1 MMKAIQKIR
10 EEHRSISAVLHGLKQ
25 LARDAQNAGVKPDF
39 AVFRAM
45 IHYIDEFPEQLHHPK
60 EDKYL
65 FPPLAA
71 RAPEAQPII
80 DALRGEHK
88 QGIGLVRELERA
100 LVFFEDR
107 WPLGAAEFLQTVDAY
122 ADFHWK
128 HMRKEEEEILP
139 RAERCFTA
147 RDWEVIDR
155 AFDVNQDPVAGIK
168 ERDFQALFT
177 RIVNLAPEPIGLG
190 ERWKRAGAP
199 G

>member
-1 MMKAIQKIR
+1 MKAIQKIR

-25 LARDAQNAGVKPDF
+25 LARDAQNAGVKPEF

-60 EDKYL
+60 EDRFL

-71 RAPEAQPII
+71 RVPETQPII

-100 LVFFEDR
+100 LVLFEDR
-107 WPLGAAEFLQTVDAY
+107 WPLGAPEFLRTVDAY

-128 HMRKEEEEILP
+128 HMRKEEQEILP
-139 RAERCFTA
+139 LAERYLSE
-147 RDWEVIDR
+147 RDWEAIDR
-155 AFDVNQDPVAGIK
+155 AFDVNKDPVAGIK
-168 ERDFQALFT
+168 ERDFQELFS
-177 RIVNLAPEPIGLG
+177 RIVNLAPEPVGLG
-190 ERWKRAGAP
+190 TRWKKA
-199 G
+199 

>member
-1 MMKAIQKIR
+1 MKAVQKIR

-25 LARDAQNAGVKPDF
+25 LARDAQNAGVKPGF

-60 EDKYL
+60 EDRFL

-71 RAPEAQPII
+71 RVPEAQPII
-80 DALRGEHK
+80 DVLRGEHK

-107 WPLGAAEFLQTVDAY
+107 WPLGGPEFLQSVDAY

-128 HMRKEEEEILP
+128 HMRKEEEQILP
-139 RAERCFTA
+139 LAERYLSE
-147 RDWEVIDR
+147 RDWELIDR
-155 AFDVNQDPVAGIK
+155 AFDVNKDPVAGMK

-177 RIVNLAPEPIGLG
+177 RIVNLAPEPVGLG
-190 ERWKRAGAP
+190 ERWKKAGAP

>member
-1 MMKAIQKIR
+1 MKAIQKIR

-25 LARDAQNAGVKPDF
+25 LARDAQNAGVKPEF

-139 RAERCFTA
+139 RAERHFTA

-177 RIVNLAPEPIGLG
+177 RIVNLAPEPVGLG

>member
-1 MMKAIQKIR
+1 MKAIQKIR

-25 LARDAQNAGVKPDF
+25 LARDAQNAGVKPGF

-71 RAPEAQPII
+71 RVPETQPII

-88 QGIGLVRELERA
+88 QGVGLVRELERA

-107 WPLGAAEFLQTVDAY
+107 WPMGAAEFLQTVDAY
-122 ADFHWK
+122 AEFHWK
-128 HMRKEEEEILP
+128 HMRKEEEQILP
-139 RAERCFTA
+139 LAERYLSA
-147 RDWEVIDR
+147 RDWEAIDR
-155 AFDVNQDPVAGIK
+155 AFDVNKDPVAGIK
-168 ERDFQALFT
+168 ERDFEALFT

-190 ERWKRAGAP
+190 ERWKKAGAP